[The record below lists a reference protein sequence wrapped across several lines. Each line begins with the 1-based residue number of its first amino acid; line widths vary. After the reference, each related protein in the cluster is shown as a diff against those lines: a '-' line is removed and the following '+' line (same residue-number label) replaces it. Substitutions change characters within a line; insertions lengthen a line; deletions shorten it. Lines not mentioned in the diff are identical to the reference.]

1 MRRQGGLEP
10 LGESHHPLPSSL
22 VHHACAPRL
31 TSSVKPPPFLGTPQQ
46 ANKPHRQRAPPARSP
61 VRKLICRSAL
71 LCDCLTSSRTSRAG
85 ASGPLDEVDYDNDP
99 FIHALNAKR
108 AKVENQVR
116 VLQERIVEQTV
127 DGPSNQTH

>member
-1 MRRQGGLEP
+1 MP
-10 LGESHHPLPSSL
+10 LCSPLATGSR
-22 VHHACAPRL
+22 AC
-31 TSSVKPPPFLGTPQQ
+31 
-46 ANKPHRQRAPPARSP
+46 
-61 VRKLICRSAL
+61 
-71 LCDCLTSSRTSRAG
+71 RAG

-127 DGPSNQTH
+127 DGPSKNPHPTLIIAIDVERNV

>member
-1 MRRQGGLEP
+1 MRKRMPPCSPHCLLP
-10 LGESHHPLPSSL
+10 LCSPL
-22 VHHACAPRL
+22 A
-31 TSSVKPPPFLGTPQQ
+31 
-46 ANKPHRQRAPPARSP
+46 
-61 VRKLICRSAL
+61 
-71 LCDCLTSSRTSRAG
+71 TSSRASCAG

-127 DGPSNQTH
+127 DGPSNQTHG